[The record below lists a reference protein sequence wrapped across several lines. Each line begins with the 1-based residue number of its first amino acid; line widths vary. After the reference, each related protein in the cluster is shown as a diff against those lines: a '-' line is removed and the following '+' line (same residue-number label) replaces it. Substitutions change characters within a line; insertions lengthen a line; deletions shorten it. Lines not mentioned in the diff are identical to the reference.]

1 MMVPTRAIIARGAR
15 DLSVG
20 EVAVADLGS
29 SDVLVRISTGGICGS
44 DLHYYQHGGFGTVRI
59 RAPLVLGHELAG
71 TIMACGS
78 EVREFKPGDRVA
90 VNPSLA
96 CGTCAYCRV
105 GLQNHCQDMRFM
117 GSAMRSPHV
126 QGGFRDLL
134 VCSASQAH
142 KVPDH
147 LSFGQAALAEPT
159 AVCLHALSRAGD
171 LVGKRVLI
179 TGAGPIGLLMV
190 AVCRLAGAAQIVIT
204 DRLAN
209 PLEVAKATGADAAIN
224 VVDAADGLA
233 SWTERNGRFG
243 VHFEA
248 SGSGSALI
256 DGISALA
263 PRGISVLIGQG
274 AEVPLQISNLI
285 GREIEMRGSFRF
297 DREFGVALDH
307 LANSRLSVSHLI
319 TATLPASQAVRAFD
333 LALDKQAS
341 VKVQLDFT

>member
-1 MMVPTRAIIARGAR
+1 
-15 DLSVG
+15 
-20 EVAVADLGS
+20 
-29 SDVLVRISTGGICGS
+29 
-44 DLHYYQHGGFGTVRI
+44 
-59 RAPLVLGHELAG
+59 
-71 TIMACGS
+71 
-78 EVREFKPGDRVA
+78 
-90 VNPSLA
+90 
-96 CGTCAYCRV
+96 
-105 GLQNHCQDMRFM
+105 M